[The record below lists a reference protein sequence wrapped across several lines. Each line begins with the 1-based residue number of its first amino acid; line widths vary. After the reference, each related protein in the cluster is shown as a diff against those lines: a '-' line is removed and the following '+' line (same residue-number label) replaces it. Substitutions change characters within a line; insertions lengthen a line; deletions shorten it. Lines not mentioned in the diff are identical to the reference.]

1 MSEKK
6 VEEEIVKEVSASSS
20 LSPSSAETS
29 EQKDLGTNVFDQ
41 QQQQTEEQP
50 TLEAKYDEKSCDE
63 RFVDRLLLHKQ
74 YQSSAQFLDFILR
87 HYLENRTVMTW
98 DEALYEIADLV
109 GGNSAVANL
118 LVRLLGH
125 LALNPE
131 VQQQLYEEAV
141 SVLAGKGES
150 GEERGVPGTS
160 SSSVPITLQDQSQ
173 LPLTNAAIMETLRLA
188 SSPIVPHLA
197 RYDTSIAGYL
207 VPKGTMVLFNVYHL
221 NLSPDLW
228 PGPDPDGGGP
238 LSFRPSRFVTPE
250 GNVLK
255 PDYFFPFSHGR
266 RSCLGYKMV
275 NTVLFSTV
283 ANLLLGYRIE
293 AGSEA
298 NRARMAEMLAPRG
311 SIALPCDGSCYDLT
325 LVPRS

>member
-1 MSEKK
+1 MIERYEQLVSEKK
-6 VEEEIVKEVSASSS
+6 VEEEVMKEASASA
-20 LSPSSAETS
+20 SPSPPSAETS
-29 EQKDLGTNVFDQ
+29 EKTALGTNNLD
-41 QQQQTEEQP
+41 QQQTEQQQTEQQP

-141 SVLAGKGES
+141 SVLAGKGGL
-150 GEERGVPGTS
+150 GEAEKT
-160 SSSVPITLQDQSQ
+160 VPITLQDQSQ

-228 PGPDPDGGGP
+228 PGPDGP

-298 NRARMAEMLAPRG
+298 NRARMTEMLAPKG